1 MKITNVTTVDNRT
14 GLEFNSRA
22 IVRVESF
29 VCANGIELNDDFEY
43 EDNDC
48 IVNFKCIKPVIYDID
63 EDGDVCGELQEPV
76 YKIKRLFKKKT
87 NKQYYF

>member
-22 IVRVESF
+22 IDRVESF

-43 EDNDC
+43 EDSGC
-48 IVNFKCIKPVIYDID
+48 IVNFKCVKPVIYDID
-63 EDGDVCGELQEPV
+63 ADGDFIGELQEPV

-87 NKQYYF
+87 NKQYWF

>member
-14 GLEFNSRA
+14 GFLFNARA
-22 IVRVESF
+22 INNVESF
-29 VCANGIELNDDFEY
+29 TRANGIELNDDFEY

-48 IVNFKCIKPVIYDID
+48 IVNFKCVKPVIYYID
-63 EDGDVCGELQEPV
+63 EDGDECGELQTPV
-76 YKIKRLFKKKT
+76 YKIERLFKKKT